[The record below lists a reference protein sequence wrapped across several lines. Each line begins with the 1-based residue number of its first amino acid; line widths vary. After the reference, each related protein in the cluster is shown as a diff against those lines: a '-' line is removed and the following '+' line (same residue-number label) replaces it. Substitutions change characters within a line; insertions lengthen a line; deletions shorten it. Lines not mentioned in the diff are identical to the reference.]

1 MLIFF
6 CFSLQT
12 VADRLQQAEHE
23 LNKLI
28 HLSERLVN
36 DLPRTQYEQLKRTTD
51 RRQERLQSLMKT
63 CQQARNEHDHII
75 KTQQKLNE
83 DLISTNDWFRRLILD
98 FAQPLELNLSLNNIN
113 DLQDSL
119 NVSSNVLVF
128 LLFIFFFFKF
138 QQLTATVNQRIG
150 RIEQL
155 LYDEPNI
162 IHSSDEEIR
171 ERLDIVEEL
180 KHQVQ
185 VNARFHLIS
194 ILNLF
199 FCF

>member
-1 MLIFF
+1 M
-6 CFSLQT
+6 
-12 VADRLQQAEHE
+12 
-23 LNKLI
+23 I

-128 LLFIFFFFKF
+128 CIFFIFFFFKS

-155 LYDEPNI
+155 LHDEPNI